1 MFKENFLEVSLL
13 LEPHHEERV
22 DIAQEY
28 GIDIMKFALMQAIFD
43 ECFLSEKHIQYIP
56 PFALFFL
63 ILPGDGGYHLAH
75 YICAYLLDSCLA
87 P

>member
-1 MFKENFLEVSLL
+1 
-13 LEPHHEERV
+13 
-22 DIAQEY
+22 
-28 GIDIMKFALMQAIFD
+28 MKFALMQAIFD

-87 P
+87 PWVQCKLRKGKHFFFVAQGVPKA

>member
-63 ILPGDGGYHLAH
+63 ILAMVDITLHIIYVLT
-75 YICAYLLDSCLA
+75 CLIPA
-87 P
+87 